1 MMKEFESGEM
11 LRMPLD
17 SVILMLKEILN
28 EATTPALLDCLE
40 PPDLSTIERSYQS
53 LFKSNFITQPDDD
66 GDITTLVR
74 LNDNDDHCCC
84 TCRACSSSC

>member
-1 MMKEFESGEM
+1 MKEFESGEM

-74 LNDNDDHCCC
+74 LNDNDDHCSC